1 MYIFFKAEIIFQDS
15 LTCFSSRREHLT
27 YVKRHTSNNY
37 SRTPLV
43 CFPITFSPHISR
55 QYIIIMHNHFPSN
68 VRPFPQILATLRGK
82 RLPIN
87 HTRSSSFESPS
98 ILKKKKKRNTP
109 NYNLIY
115 HPEAGIIFHLSPNP
129 PYSPLPLFPSPPSIV
144 ITHRLEMDPSRVSRS
159 HVTVNDP
166 RQPRRSLTP
175 VRRADGQFTFRQ
187 RRLSSGRCE
196 RKLDGPPCRVPH
208 FSLFLGI
215 TCLRTCNYGRSHRGF
230 EKCRAI
236 TERSSLACY
245 EV

>member
-1 MYIFFKAEIIFQDS
+1 MCAFQS
-15 LTCFSSRREHLT
+15 LF
-27 YVKRHTSNNY
+27 
-37 SRTPLV
+37 
-43 CFPITFSPHISR
+43 PHIYLANTLLLCTITSLR
-55 QYIIIMHNHFPSN
+55 MSVHFHKYLQHFAAKDYPLITPVPAPSN
-68 VRPFPQILATLRGK
+68 LLQFW
-82 RLPIN
+82 
-87 HTRSSSFESPS
+87 
-98 ILKKKKKRNTP
+98 KKKKKRNTP

-129 PYSPLPLFPSPPSIV
+129 PYSPLLLFPSPPSIV
-144 ITHRLEMDPSRVSRS
+144 ITRRLEMDPSRVSRS

-175 VRRADGQFTFRQ
+175 VRRANGQFTFRQ

>member
-1 MYIFFKAEIIFQDS
+1 MFLFSKGTICQTPYIKQLFAHT
-15 LTCFSSRREHLT
+15 TCVLS
-27 YVKRHTSNNY
+27 
-37 SRTPLV
+37 
-43 CFPITFSPHISR
+43 
-55 QYIIIMHNHFPSN
+55 NHFFPTYISPIHYYYAQSLPFECPSISTN
-68 VRPFPQILATLRGK
+68 IATLRGK

-98 ILKKKKKRNTP
+98 ILKKEKKRNTP

-129 PYSPLPLFPSPPSIV
+129 PYSPLLLFPSPPSIV

-166 RQPRRSLTP
+166 REPRRSLTP

>member
-1 MYIFFKAEIIFQDS
+1 MCAFQS
-15 LTCFSSRREHLT
+15 LF
-27 YVKRHTSNNY
+27 
-37 SRTPLV
+37 
-43 CFPITFSPHISR
+43 PHIYLANTLLLCTITSLR
-55 QYIIIMHNHFPSN
+55 MSVHFHKYLQHFAAKDYPLITPVPAPSN
-68 VRPFPQILATLRGK
+68 LLQFW
-82 RLPIN
+82 
-87 HTRSSSFESPS
+87 
-98 ILKKKKKRNTP
+98 KKKKKETP

>member
-15 LTCFSSRREHLT
+15 LTCFSSRREP

-98 ILKKKKKRNTP
+98 ILKKEKKRNTP

-129 PYSPLPLFPSPPSIV
+129 PYSPLLLSLLPPPS
-144 ITHRLEMDPSRVSRS
+144 
-159 HVTVNDP
+159 
-166 RQPRRSLTP
+166 
-175 VRRADGQFTFRQ
+175 
-187 RRLSSGRCE
+187 
-196 RKLDGPPCRVPH
+196 
-208 FSLFLGI
+208 
-215 TCLRTCNYGRSHRGF
+215 
-230 EKCRAI
+230 
-236 TERSSLACY
+236 
-245 EV
+245 

>member
-1 MYIFFKAEIIFQDS
+1 MCAFQS
-15 LTCFSSRREHLT
+15 LF
-27 YVKRHTSNNY
+27 
-37 SRTPLV
+37 
-43 CFPITFSPHISR
+43 PHIYLANTLLLCTITSLR
-55 QYIIIMHNHFPSN
+55 MSVHFHKYLQHFAAKDYPLITPVPAPSN
-68 VRPFPQILATLRGK
+68 LLQFW
-82 RLPIN
+82 
-87 HTRSSSFESPS
+87 
-98 ILKKKKKRNTP
+98 KKKKKRNTP

-129 PYSPLPLFPSPPSIV
+129 PYSPLLLFPSPPSIV